1 MTDSRAQQPQL
12 DRLRRELDEAD
23 ARAAALAA
31 SCSADEWRTRPPGG
45 GWSPSECLQH
55 LVLSVDAMLP
65 RIEEALKEGLAQ
77 DLRSH
82 GPFGPG
88 LLGRLLL
95 WSIEPPYRMRT
106 RTAPSFIPPS
116 ARLAP
121 EDLAELSRA
130 HDGVRATIERARG
143 IALNRLTM
151 ESPFDARVRYNIW
164 TALAILPAHARRHLW
179 QAEQTLVRIR
189 RA

>member
-1 MTDSRAQQPQL
+1 MSDTPPQPQL
-12 DRLRRELDEAD
+12 DRLRRELDDAD

-31 SCSADEWRTRPPGG
+31 SCSTDEWRTRPPGG

-65 RIEEALKEGLAQ
+65 RIDEALQEGVAQ
-77 DLRSH
+77 GLRST

-95 WSIEPPYRMRT
+95 WSIEPPYRIRT

-116 ARLAP
+116 ARLP
-121 EDLAELSRA
+121 HEDLADLSRA
-130 HDGVRATIERARG
+130 HEEVRRAIDRARG
-143 IALNRLTM
+143 VALNRVSM

-179 QAEQTLVRIR
+179 QAEQTIERIR